1 MYRHAHSWLD
11 GPSEP
16 GPTSEDF
23 YELTDKHAGDKK
35 HLELKEVTAAK
46 LAVEAIEKGKRR
58 DVFWA
63 GGRGVYA
70 TLSPR
75 DKASLPI
82 RVFNELDRELFRG
95 VLRGQVCLATSTAI
109 SPAIHGATRRA
120 GPPYGRV
127 TILFNPEIFIMERPE
142 VVLATLIH
150 HMAHA
155 YFLVC
160 CGYGGGDGQHNLKH
174 GLPISTLLW
183 TIKACFLRNHR
194 SFPNLFRCTDNLS
207 HYPIASSFIQY
218 GMEGQSYCPWQ
229 CNDFKGFEDCYNY
242 LHKTLRALK
251 LDEKK
256 KDDEKKRDDE
266 KKKDDEEGSFE
277 VEKHYPRSQYVHLYQ
292 ASEGILEPVL
302 RSQFTY
308 SNPSRMFIEF
318 HYQGKAIP
326 LTFVNLRYG
335 QKFCARLAEKQ
346 LAVVKVP
353 KDVATKTFKSILA
366 FATHGEYDPPWM
378 YHSYTS
384 KGPPKIDTGSG
395 NVSETGPFVPIE
407 DFRVYAV
414 AQTIGFEELTQ
425 YALRRLYSQ
434 SLLKGDAMDFV
445 EEVYTGKEPGK
456 DKPVACGKGWKL
468 DKDLRDFM
476 VAFLMA
482 EHPDR
487 KRIEVEVDE
496 YGRTMPVGPTGMGIW
511 RDQKQTNLGLLQGPK
526 WRERLR
532 KLRAGGGAFLE
543 DLDKIEDLKQGTRVD
558 PPAFVRSGTL
568 PWSTPL
574 VLEGSTSRLGL
585 GYEHGPLQPVLG
597 YPAYSVADDVM
608 VDDHRRTYVNRPG
621 GTQLERARQAAVRR
635 HYGLGDLTDGFEN
648 MEPFGRW

>member
-1 MYRHAHSWLD
+1 MYRRAHSWLD
-11 GPSEP
+11 GPSKP

-23 YELTDKHAGDKK
+23 YELTDKHVGEKR

-63 GGRGVYA
+63 GGCGVYA
-70 TLSPR
+70 ALSPN

-95 VLRGQVCLATSTAI
+95 VLKGQVCLATSTAI

-127 TILFNPEIFIMERPE
+127 TILLNPEIVIMERPE

-160 CGYGGGDGQHNLKH
+160 CGYDSGGGGGQHNLKH

-194 SFPNLFRCTDNLS
+194 FFPNLFRCTDSPS
-207 HYPIASSFIQY
+207 HHPVASSFVQH
-218 GMEGQSYCPWQ
+218 GVEGQSYCSWQ
-229 CNDFKGFEDCYNY
+229 CNDFKGFEDCHNY

-251 LDEKK
+251 M
-256 KDDEKKRDDE
+256 DE

-277 VEKHYPRSQYVHLYQ
+277 VEKHYPRTEYLHLYQ
-292 ASEGILEPVL
+292 ANEGILEPVP

-308 SNPSRMFIEF
+308 SNPSRTFIEF

-326 LTFVNLRYG
+326 LTFVTLRYG
-335 QKFCARLAEKQ
+335 PKFCAYLAEKQ
-346 LAVVKVP
+346 LSVVKVP
-353 KDVATKTFKSILA
+353 KDVATKTFKSILT
-366 FATHGEYDPPWM
+366 FAIRGEYDPPWM
-378 YHSYTS
+378 PDSYTF

-395 NVSETGPFVPIE
+395 NVSETGPFVPAE

-414 AQTIGFEELTQ
+414 ARTIGFEELAQ

-468 DKDLRDFM
+468 DRDLRDFM
-476 VAFLMA
+476 IAFLVA

-496 YGRTMPVGPTGMGIW
+496 YGRATPVGLTGMRTW

-532 KLRAGGGAFLE
+532 KLRAVGGAFLE
-543 DLDKIEDLKQGTRVD
+543 DLDKIEDMKQVTKVD
-558 PPAFVRSGTL
+558 LPTFVSPGTL

-574 VLEGSTSRLGL
+574 LLDEPTGRLGL
-585 GYEHGPLQPVLG
+585 GYGYGPLQPGLG
-597 YPAYSVADDVM
+597 YPTCLVADEV
-608 VDDHRRTYVNRPG
+608 VDDHRRTYVNRRD
-621 GTQLERARQAAVRR
+621 GTQSKRASQAAARR
-635 HYGLGDLTDGFEN
+635 DYGLGDLTDRFEN
-648 MEPFGRW
+648 MKPFERW